1 MGLAFLITT
10 DNLQLLSERKVL
22 KEAEYAALLDASQ
35 VVAAAQGEAQRIR
48 EQARADAIA
57 SERKGY
63 EKGLQRAKSEYTQ
76 RLAAEAMAAERQLH
90 ALRESMAGIVVQA
103 IGQELAEAEPAAQFE
118 AALRRVDTLI
128 RQEAFVSVRVP
139 PGREAALRAALGH
152 LAETSP
158 WALNCQV
165 QADMSLADGMCTVHT
180 ASGSLE
186 IGIDAQLEAFRRAVL
201 RSPATTAGAR

>member
-35 VVAAAQGEAQRIR
+35 VLAVAKGEAQRIR
-48 EQARADAIA
+48 EQARADATA

-90 ALRESMAGIVVQA
+90 ALRESMATIVVQA
-103 IGQELAEAEPAAQFE
+103 IGQFLADTEPAAQFE

-128 RQEAFVSVRVP
+128 RREAFVSVRVP
-139 PGREAALRAALGH
+139 PAREAALRAALVQ

-165 QADMSLADGMCTVHT
+165 QADASLADGVCTVQT
-180 ASGSLE
+180 ASGSIE

-201 RSPATTAGAR
+201 RTPAAGAR